1 MHSSKLHHLF
11 GIAIA
16 SFCLSVI
23 PQQSQATQ
31 NTPSVK
37 SSKEKL
43 VLMPLRV
50 PDEDKNLTGA
60 METALVKGLQ
70 QKYDVYSGEQVSQKA
85 HEIFM
90 KESRNTAH
98 KECDETK
105 CMQNIAMAF
114 QAELIATA
122 NVTKQDG
129 NYFLALSIQNIFDNK
144 VVQSES
150 VPCKA
155 CDATQVIEKLKDL
168 AGPISSVALAAPVF
182 TKPAQA
188 NPEVVIQ
195 KVVASDP
202 EKDLW
207 EAVAKGNT
215 REDYRAYLNK
225 YPEGKYAP
233 LAQNHLAKLRQDLPI
248 SQSTPPR
255 GRPIIKKSA
264 NGICHRQGDGVW
276 ARVQRFKPYES
287 MEACLESGGRLPRR

>member
-1 MHSSKLHHLF
+1 MYTFVWKQLLATLT
-11 GIAIA
+11 ITLCCA
-16 SFCLSVI
+16 LV
-23 PQQSQATQ
+23 PLQSQAAQ
-31 NTPSVK
+31 NTPSAK

-50 PDEDKNLTGA
+50 PEEDKNLTGA

-70 QKYDVYSGEQVSQKA
+70 QKYDVYSGEQVAQKA

-98 KECDETK
+98 TECDETK

-129 NYFLALSIQNIFDNK
+129 NYFLALSIQNIFDNQ

-150 VPCKA
+150 IPCKA

-168 AGPISSVALAAPVF
+168 VGPIAAVALAVPVVA
-182 TKPAQA
+182 KPAPA
-188 NPEVVIQ
+188 KPEVVIQ

-207 EAVAKGNT
+207 EAVAKSNS

-225 YPEGKYAP
+225 YPNGKYAP
-233 LAQNHLAKLRQDLPI
+233 LAQNHLAKFRQEV
-248 SQSTPPR
+248 QVAQAPPR

-264 NGICHRQGDGVW
+264 NGICHRPGDGSW
-276 ARVQRFKPYES
+276 AKTKRFRPYET